1 MPDPIAFMVMPFNR
15 KPTGRAEENVP
26 AEIDFDALWDRVYR
40 PVLAEKGYE
49 AVRADRDVGALIIA
63 EMIQRLTLADLVV
76 ADITLPNANVYYE
89 IGVRHAAKR
98 DGCVLVGAD
107 WARPT
112 FDVDQMRQLR
122 FPLSDG
128 DVGEE
133 AATAASASLREGL
146 DALAA
151 GISPVFGAV
160 NGYPTPKLEEQTAFA
175 AAVKELSRFQADV
188 RAIRAT
194 PKTQREPRV
203 RALLDEYGARPVVR
217 DVVVLQLLELV
228 RDHLGFPA
236 VLDYIETLP
245 ARFRD
250 HPLVLEQEA
259 LALAK
264 TKDVPGAIGRLEELI
279 ERRGPT
285 SERLGLLGGRYKELF
300 AASED
305 PEERRG
311 YLDAAIDAYRRGM
324 ELDLNAYYPS
334 SNLARLCRERNDP
347 DDAQL
352 ANEAL
357 AATAL
362 ACRAAIARGTSDQ
375 WVRPTLLGN
384 AFDRGDVAEAIRL
397 RAEVAAEGA
406 AKWELDSTIE
416 DLRRSVQQ
424 QQDPN
429 LRAGLQAVLQELE
442 GL

>member
-1 MPDPIAFMVMPFNR
+1 MPDPIAFVVMPFNR
-15 KPTGRAEENVP
+15 KPTGRTEQDVP

-40 PVLAEKGYE
+40 PVLADKGYE

-89 IGVRHAAKR
+89 VGVRHAAKR

-122 FPLSDG
+122 FPLADG
-128 DVGEE
+128 EIGEE
-133 AATAASASLREGL
+133 AATAASAALREGL
-146 DALAA
+146 DDLAT

-160 NGYPTPKLEEQTAFA
+160 SGYPTPKLEEQTAFA
-175 AAVKELSRFQADV
+175 AAVRELSRFQAAV

-194 PKTQREPRV
+194 PAAQRRERV
-203 RALLDEYGARPVVR
+203 QALLETYGARPVVR
-217 DVVVLQLLELV
+217 DVVVLQLLVLV

-236 VLDYIETLP
+236 LLDYIGTLP
-245 ARFRD
+245 ARLRE

-259 LALAK
+259 LALSE
-264 TKDVPGAIGRLEELI
+264 TDDVPGAIGRLEELI
-279 ERRGPT
+279 DRRGPT
-285 SERLGLLGGRYKELF
+285 SERLGLLGGRYKRLF
-300 AASED
+300 EESRD
-305 PEERRG
+305 PGERRG

-334 SNLARLCRERNDP
+334 SNLARLYRERDAP

-362 ACRAAIARGTSDQ
+362 ACRAAIARGTSDE

-406 AKWELDSTIE
+406 ATWKLDSTIA

-424 QQDPN
+424 QEDPN
-429 LRAGLQAVLQELE
+429 LRAGLQAVLKELE
-442 GL
+442 EL

>member
-15 KPTGRAEENVP
+15 KTTGRTDENVP

-128 DVGEE
+128 DVGDE
-133 AATAASASLREGL
+133 AATAASARLRDGL

-175 AAVKELSRFQADV
+175 AAVRELSRFQADV
-188 RAIRAT
+188 RAIRAA
-194 PKTQREPRV
+194 PASQREPRV
-203 RALLDEYGARPVVR
+203 RALLNEYGARPVVR

-264 TKDVPGAIGRLEELI
+264 TKDVPGAIGRLE
-279 ERRGPT
+279 
-285 SERLGLLGGRYKELF
+285 
-300 AASED
+300 D
-305 PEERRG
+305 
-311 YLDAAIDAYRRGM
+311 
-324 ELDLNAYYPS
+324 
-334 SNLARLCRERNDP
+334 
-347 DDAQL
+347 
-352 ANEAL
+352 
-357 AATAL
+357 
-362 ACRAAIARGTSDQ
+362 
-375 WVRPTLLGN
+375 
-384 AFDRGDVAEAIRL
+384 
-397 RAEVAAEGA
+397 
-406 AKWELDSTIE
+406 
-416 DLRRSVQQ
+416 
-424 QQDPN
+424 
-429 LRAGLQAVLQELE
+429 
-442 GL
+442 